1 MRLSAAAVAAVLLLP
16 PGQVPPAEGVLARV
30 VELTPS
36 PGTDVVFNERI
47 YRGPLRVVA
56 SGDGIGL
63 VESMSPED
71 YLLGL
76 REVPFA
82 WPDEALRTQVVA
94 ARTYL
99 AFTLNQGRSTSGRT
113 FGYDICAT
121 SACQVYAG
129 LAGLNSA
136 SGVRWQQAVRS
147 TAGEILI
154 HEGAPAQALYSST
167 SGGRTRESE
176 DIFATVDEPYLVA
189 VDSIGEE
196 SPFTT
201 WSFDVTE
208 TQMQA
213 LLEHAGLVSGPLERL
228 RVEVTPD
235 GAGPWMAEIDS
246 AGGVERIPTY
256 QLRGLINRAAAALMP
271 EELPAERPDGRRYPQ
286 TILSGSYLIRT
297 RLSISSSP
305 GDGGRLVEK
314 GFVVFGWGWGHQV
327 GMSQYGAKA
336 MADAG
341 ATYDEIL
348 GHYYGGLEPA
358 PAGAYLP
365 DQVSVGLAAGVDEI
379 LLAPDGPL
387 QVTIDGVPLSGPTL
401 GSWRFQSEGS
411 FVRVLP
417 PVGLGLPPTIELSQV
432 QPGPISESLL
442 FTLTAPSE
450 VSISIVQG
458 REIGRLEIG
467 GIDAG
472 SFEYP
477 LSDILSRPL
486 NTQKPFRVIIVAVNP
501 EGSVRHVLFVI
512 PGLS

>member
-1 MRLSAAAVAAVLLLP
+1 MALAAVLALP
-16 PGQVPPAEGVLARV
+16 PVHGQTPPVEGVLARV
-30 VELTPS
+30 VELTPGPS
-36 PGTDVVFNERI
+36 TDVIYNERT
-47 YRGPLRVVA
+47 YRAPLRVVA
-56 SGDGIGL
+56 SSDGIGL
-63 VESMSPED
+63 VEAMSPED

-82 WPDEALRTQVVA
+82 WPDQALRTQVVA

-99 AFTLNQGRSTSGRT
+99 AFTLAQGRSTNGRV

-129 LAGLNSA
+129 LAGIDSA
-136 SGVRWQQAVRS
+136 DGARWRQAVQS
-147 TAGEILI
+147 TAGEILL
-154 HEGAPAQALYSST
+154 HDGAPAQALYSST

-189 VDSIGEE
+189 VDSPAEE

-201 WSFDVTE
+201 WTFDVTE
-208 TQMQA
+208 AQMQA
-213 LLEHAGLVSGPLERL
+213 LLEHAGLVNGPLQSL

-235 GAGPWMAEIDS
+235 GSGPWMAEITS
-246 AGGVERIPTY
+246 AGAAESIPTY

-286 TILSGSYLIRT
+286 TILSGSYVIRT
-297 RLSISSSP
+297 RLNISASP

-314 GFVVFGWGWGHQV
+314 GFVIFGWGWGHQV

-341 ATYDEIL
+341 ATYAEIL
-348 GHYYGGLEPA
+348 GHYYGGLQPA
-358 PAGAYLP
+358 QAGAFLP
-365 DQVSVGLAAGVDEI
+365 EQVVVGLSAGVDEI
-379 LLAPDGPL
+379 VLAPDGPL
-387 QVTIDGVPLSGPTL
+387 EVTIDGVPLGGPTL
-401 GSWRFQSEGS
+401 GSWRFQSEGG

-417 PVGLGLPPTIELSQV
+417 PVGLGLPPAVL
-432 QPGPISESLL
+432 QPRIQRGPIGESLL
-442 FTLTAPSE
+442 FTLTSPSE

-458 REIGRLEIG
+458 TEIGRLEISG
-467 GIDAG
+467 TDAG

-477 LSDILSRPL
+477 LADILIRPL
-486 NTQKPFRVIIVAVNP
+486 DQRKPFRVVIEAVNP
-501 EGSVRHVLFVI
+501 EGSARRVLIVI
-512 PGLS
+512 PDIR